1 VREVVTKRAAY
12 DALRGIGLSVRKTR
26 ALLSDWYQVV
36 GQFNYAIYARRQL
49 NKGISPRAVE
59 RELKKFGAS
68 NAEARRAV
76 YEASRD

>member
-1 VREVVTKRAAY
+1 
-12 DALRGIGLSVRKTR
+12 
-26 ALLSDWYQVV
+26 LLSDWYQVV